1 MPLFGAKLLSIARDV
16 AFRKGERLVRQG
28 ELSRGAFV
36 IREGEVQAEVA
47 LPGGGTLAVSELR
60 AGDMF
65 GEMALIEHGVCMASV
80 VAQTDVAGWFIA
92 RDDFRAMVAGRD
104 SAARDTQ
111 RAITGV
117 LAQKLRAA
125 TARLLEH
132 RAAEDRPATP
142 AKPLARG
149 RPSFDWK
156 PFLPILPFF
165 ECFDP
170 NGVEDLIHGCAVF
183 ELPRGASLFHA
194 AQAAEAAFVVLRG
207 AVEIV
212 LPAGNVERRI
222 TIAGPGEL
230 VGYLG
235 VLEGKP
241 HWASARVRESACL
254 MELPAAQLLS
264 HYEGNSG
271 TSVSLHHAI
280 HRSLLHALARTNAQL
295 ARLISHA
302 RLTADRSEAAQL
314 EKALH
319 GQIVQSRSLTDT

>member
-1 MPLFGAKLLSIARDV
+1 LPLFSAKLLSIAREV

-28 ELSRGAFV
+28 EVSRGAFV
-36 IREGEVQAEVA
+36 IREGEVHAEVA

-80 VAQTDVAGWFIA
+80 VAQSEVAGWFIA

-104 SAARDTQ
+104 GAARDTQ
-111 RAITGV
+111 RAVTGV

-132 RAAEDRPATP
+132 RAAEDRPAVP
-142 AKPLARG
+142 AKENARG
-149 RPSFDWK
+149 RPTFDWK
-156 PFLPILPFF
+156 PFLRILSFF
-165 ECFDP
+165 EDFDP
-170 NGVEDLIHGCAVF
+170 HEIQDLIQACAVF

-194 AQAAEAAFVVLRG
+194 GHAAEAAFVVLRG

-212 LPAGNVERRI
+212 LPAGKVERRI

-230 VGYLG
+230 AGYLA
-235 VLEGKP
+235 VLEGKS

-254 MELPAAQLLS
+254 MELPAAQLLG

-271 TSVSLHHAI
+271 ISVSLHHAI
-280 HRSLLHALARTNAQL
+280 HRSLLHALARTNTQL

-302 RLTADRSEAAQL
+302 RLSAERGEAAEL

>member
-1 MPLFGAKLLSIARDV
+1 LPLFSAKLLSIAREV

-28 ELSRGAFV
+28 EVSRGAFV

-60 AGDMF
+60 SGDMF

-80 VAQTDVAGWFIA
+80 VARTDVAGWFIA

-104 SAARDTQ
+104 DAARDTQ
-111 RAITGV
+111 RAITAV

-132 RAAEDRPATP
+132 RAAEDRATTP
-142 AKPLARG
+142 SKEHSRD
-149 RPSFDWK
+149 RPTFDWK
-156 PFLPILPFF
+156 PFLTILSFF
-165 ECFDP
+165 QGFDP
-170 NGVEDLIHGCAVF
+170 HEVEDLIQGCAVF
-183 ELPRGASLFHA
+183 ELPRDASLFNA
-194 AQAAEAAFVVLRG
+194 GQRAEAAFVVLRG

-254 MELPAAQLLS
+254 MELPTAQLLS

-280 HRSLLHALARTNAQL
+280 HRSLLLALARTNAQL

-302 RLTADRSEAAQL
+302 RLTADGGQAVQL

>member
-1 MPLFGAKLLSIARDV
+1 MPLFSTKLLSIAREV

-132 RAAEDRPATP
+132 RAAEDRPAAP
-142 AKPLARG
+142 AREIARG
-149 RPSFDWK
+149 RPAFDWK
-156 PFLPILPFF
+156 PFLPILSFF
-165 ECFDP
+165 EGFDAHE
-170 NGVEDLIHGCAVF
+170 VEGLIQGCTAF
-183 ELPRGASLFHA
+183 ELERGASLFHA
-194 AQAAEAAFVVLRG
+194 GQAADAAFVVLRG

-212 LPAGNVERRI
+212 LPAGELERRI

-254 MELPAAQLLS
+254 LQIPAAQLLA
-264 HYEGNSG
+264 HYEANSG
-271 TSVSLHHAI
+271 TSLSLHRAI

-302 RLTADRSEAAQL
+302 RLRADGAQAAQL